1 MAGPSITKQRQAEAL
16 QLLLGG
22 HGTAAAVSELAG
34 RWGLSRRQ
42 ARRYV
47 SHASSEL
54 VAELGEL
61 DRTALMAQVIT
72 RLEDIAQRAA
82 ADGQFG
88 AAVGALRSLAALTQL
103 AGCPPA
109 ERRWP
114 TFSLS
119 TRKWL

>member
-47 SHASSEL
+47 SAAAAEL
-54 VAELGEL
+54 VEELGEV
-61 DRTALMAQVIT
+61 DRTALMAQLIVK
-72 RLEDIAQRAA
+72 LEDLAQRATA
-82 ADGQFG
+82 AEQYT
-88 AAVGALRSLAALTQL
+88 AAVGALRSLAVLCQVS
-103 AGCPPA
+103 GVPPA
-109 ERRWP
+109 ERRGWP
-114 TFSLS
+114 TFSS
-119 TRKWL
+119 RKWL